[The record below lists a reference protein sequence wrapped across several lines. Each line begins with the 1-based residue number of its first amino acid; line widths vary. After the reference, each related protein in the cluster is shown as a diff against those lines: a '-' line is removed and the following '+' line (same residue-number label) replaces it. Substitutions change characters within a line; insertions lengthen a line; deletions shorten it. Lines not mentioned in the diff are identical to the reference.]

1 MLVCAVVQKYYQCFL
16 KKKFFLVL
24 ILQSTCFI
32 CMTRKRKKNMEQQPH
47 HVNERNQTKNK
58 HVIFNLPHVLLFD
71 LAHKQCNGI
80 IKGWLR

>member
-1 MLVCAVVQKYYQCFL
+1 
-16 KKKFFLVL
+16 
-24 ILQSTCFI
+24 
-32 CMTRKRKKNMEQQPH
+32 MTRKRKKNMEQQPH
-47 HVNERNQTKNK
+47 HVNERNQQKINK